1 MRVRSCALKAEPE
14 SRFERLLAELV
25 AGRVSFCVVGSFALA
40 VHGAPRASAHVDI
53 VPETSLENLTR
64 LSNVLRQLGASF
76 GPGDPAAALSAAD
89 LGGPEIKLYTD
100 FGQLHVLGDAETV
113 PSYAELSRNS
123 VAIEV
128 AGELV
133 MFCSRDDLV
142 AMKKRSG
149 RLIDRADLE
158 RLEDVEE
165 R

>member
-1 MRVRSCALKAEPE
+1 M
-14 SRFERLLAELV
+14 
-25 AGRVSFCVVGSFALA
+25 
-40 VHGAPRASAHVDI
+40 
-53 VPETSLENLTR
+53 
-64 LSNVLRQLGASF
+64 
-76 GPGDPAAALSAAD
+76 
-89 LGGPEIKLYTD
+89 
-100 FGQLHVLGDAETV
+100 

-149 RLIDRADLE
+149 RLIDRAALE